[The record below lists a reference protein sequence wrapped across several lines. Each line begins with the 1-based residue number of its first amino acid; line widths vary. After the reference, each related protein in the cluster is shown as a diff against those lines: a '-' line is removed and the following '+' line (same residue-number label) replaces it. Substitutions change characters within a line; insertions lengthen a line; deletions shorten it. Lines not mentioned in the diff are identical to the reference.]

1 MSLKEQV
8 LRILT
13 ERRGEAVSGQWLAD
27 QFHVSRAAV
36 WKVIR
41 ALKEDGHFIQ
51 AGQNRGYT
59 LLPNSDVLSVTAI
72 APLLLPP
79 LRSELLTIVSQCSCT
94 NDLARQLAIQS
105 APAGSS
111 VLADTQTNG
120 RGRQRRS
127 FYSPPGGLYLSMLL
141 RPSLSM
147 QESTFLTI
155 AAAVAVCRA
164 VKKICNIPLEIK
176 WVNDLF
182 LNGKKVGG
190 ILTEA
195 VTDLEGD
202 TYEYAIDG
210 IGLNIFFREAI
221 PDELAS
227 IVTSLYDIEPDGAIR
242 CQLTAAIL
250 NELYQLEQNPCS
262 SLKEYRALN
271 FVPGR
276 KIQIIS
282 GIRTGTAKA
291 LSITD
296 QGQLLVEYPDHT
308 QITLNGGEIQIMDI
322 V

>member
-8 LRILT
+8 LHILI
-13 ERRGEAVSGQWLAD
+13 EQKGQAVSGQWLAN

-36 WKVIR
+36 WKAIR

-94 NDLARQLAIQS
+94 NDLVRQLAIHS
-105 APAGSS
+105 APAGSC

-120 RGRQRRS
+120 RGRQGRN

-141 RPSLSM
+141 RPSLLM

-155 AAAVAVCRA
+155 AAAVAICRA
-164 VKKICNIPLEIK
+164 VKKICNLSLEIK

-195 VTDLEGD
+195 VTDLEGG
-202 TYEYAIDG
+202 TFEYVIVG

-221 PDELAS
+221 PNELAP
-227 IVTSLYDIEPDGAIR
+227 IATSLYDTEPDGGIR

-250 NELYQLEQNPCS
+250 NELYQLEQNPSS
-262 SLKEYRALN
+262 SLKEYQALN
-271 FVPGR
+271 FVPG
-276 KIQIIS
+276 KTIQIIS
-282 GIRTGTAKA
+282 GIRTGIAKA
-291 LSITD
+291 LSITE
-296 QGQLLVEYPDHT
+296 QGQLLVEYPDQT
-308 QITLNGGEIQIMDI
+308 QIPLNSGEIQIMDI

>member
-127 FYSPPGGLYLSMLL
+127 FY
-141 RPSLSM
+141 
-147 QESTFLTI
+147 
-155 AAAVAVCRA
+155 
-164 VKKICNIPLEIK
+164 
-176 WVNDLF
+176 
-182 LNGKKVGG
+182 
-190 ILTEA
+190 
-195 VTDLEGD
+195 
-202 TYEYAIDG
+202 
-210 IGLNIFFREAI
+210 
-221 PDELAS
+221 
-227 IVTSLYDIEPDGAIR
+227 
-242 CQLTAAIL
+242 
-250 NELYQLEQNPCS
+250 
-262 SLKEYRALN
+262 
-271 FVPGR
+271 
-276 KIQIIS
+276 
-282 GIRTGTAKA
+282 
-291 LSITD
+291 
-296 QGQLLVEYPDHT
+296 
-308 QITLNGGEIQIMDI
+308 
-322 V
+322 